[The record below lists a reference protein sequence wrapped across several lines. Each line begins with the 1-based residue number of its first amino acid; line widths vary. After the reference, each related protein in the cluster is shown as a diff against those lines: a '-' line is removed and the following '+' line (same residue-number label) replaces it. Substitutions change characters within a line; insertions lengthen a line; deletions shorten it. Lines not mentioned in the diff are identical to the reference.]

1 MASFEHLAVGMAMH
15 STLKNGLE
23 AALMLAVV
31 MGFGRFA
38 YTALYPYMVNEQIL
52 GIEQGSWAAAANYL
66 GYLIGAIW
74 TIRIKLDQAHQWA
87 LVALLGTAITLGALY
102 LTSLGVLII
111 SIRLLAGVF
120 SAVGIVA
127 TSMWLLGQRQK
138 LNAAPIMYAGVGLGI
153 AASAQ
158 LVAVM
163 SERWLSPQ
171 IWLMLALMALA
182 VTALVIHGL
191 FFEQSQDSP
200 VSASSAATNSRLDA
214 QALPVLYGLAGFGY
228 IITAT
233 YLPLLI
239 TLAVASADIEFV
251 WTAFGL
257 SVIPSCFIWY
267 QISRRLGTRMALVLN
282 MLMQAIGV
290 ILPVAL
296 PYAMGYML
304 SALLV
309 GGGFMGT
316 VTLVMPIAKQLTAKT
331 GKNLIAIAT
340 VAYSIGQILGPIVS
354 AQLYRWTQGFEMSLV
369 LAMIALLMGAMIAWQ
384 KG

>member
-1 MASFEHLAVGMAMH
+1 MASFEHLAVGMAMR

-74 TIRIKLDQAHQWA
+74 TIRIKLNQAHQWA

-200 VSASSAATNSRLDA
+200 VSASIAATNSRLDA

-316 VTLVMPIAKQLTAKT
+316 VTLVMPIAKQLTTKT

>member
-1 MASFEHLAVGMAMH
+1 MTSFEHLTVGMTMR

-66 GYLIGAIW
+66 GYLIGAIGA
-74 TIRIKLDQAHQWA
+74 IRIKLDQAHQWA
-87 LVALLGTAITLGALY
+87 LMALLGTAITLGALY

-111 SIRLLAGVF
+111 GIRLLAGVF

-163 SERWLSPQ
+163 VERWLSPQ
-171 IWLMLALMALA
+171 IWLLLALVALA
-182 VTALVIHGL
+182 TTALVIHGL
-191 FFEQSQDSP
+191 FFEQNQDSP
-200 VSASSAATNSRLDA
+200 ISASVAVTSRLDA

-267 QISRRLGTRMALVLN
+267 QICQRLGTRMSLVLN

-290 ILPVAL
+290 ILPVVA
-296 PYAMGYML
+296 PYTMGYML

>member
-1 MASFEHLAVGMAMH
+1 MASFEHLAVGMTMR

-74 TIRIKLDQAHQWA
+74 AIRIKLDQAHQWA
-87 LVALLGTAITLGALY
+87 LMALLGTAITLGALY

-111 SIRLLAGVF
+111 GIRLLAGVF

-153 AASAQ
+153 ATSAQ

-163 SERWLSPQ
+163 VERWLSPQ
-171 IWLMLALMALA
+171 IWLLLALVALA
-182 VTALVIHGL
+182 TTALVIHGL
-191 FFEQSQDSP
+191 FFEQNQDSP
-200 VSASSAATNSRLDA
+200 ISASVAVTSRLDA

-267 QISRRLGTRMALVLN
+267 QICQRLGTRMSLVLN

-290 ILPVAL
+290 ILPVVA
-296 PYAMGYML
+296 PYTMGYML

>member
-1 MASFEHLAVGMAMH
+1 
-15 STLKNGLE
+15 
-23 AALMLAVV
+23 
-31 MGFGRFA
+31 
-38 YTALYPYMVNEQIL
+38 MVNEQIL
-52 GIEQGSWAAAANYL
+52 DIEQGSWAAAANYL

-74 TIRIKLDQAHQWA
+74 AIRIKLDQAHQWA

-127 TSMWLLGQRQK
+127 TSMWVLGQRQE
-138 LNAAPIMYAGVGLGI
+138 LNATPIMYAGVGQGI

-171 IWLMLALMALA
+171 IWLMLALVALA
-182 VTALVIHGL
+182 ATALVIHGL

-200 VSASSAATNSRLDA
+200 VSASIAATNSRLDA
-214 QALPVLYGLAGFGY
+214 QALSVLYGLAGFGY

-239 TLAVASADIEFV
+239 TLAAASADIEFV

-267 QISRRLGTRMALVLN
+267 QICRRLGMRMALVLKYADAGDRCDFARGFAIRDG
-282 MLMQAIGV
+282 LYVKRFTCRWWFYGYGDFGDAHGQA
-290 ILPVAL
+290 ADR
-296 PYAMGYML
+296 
-304 SALLV
+304 
-309 GGGFMGT
+309 
-316 VTLVMPIAKQLTAKT
+316 Q
-331 GKNLIAIAT
+331 N
-340 VAYSIGQILGPIVS
+340 
-354 AQLYRWTQGFEMSLV
+354 
-369 LAMIALLMGAMIAWQ
+369 WQ
-384 KG
+384 KPDRHCHSCI

>member
-1 MASFEHLAVGMAMH
+1 
-15 STLKNGLE
+15 
-23 AALMLAVV
+23 
-31 MGFGRFA
+31 
-38 YTALYPYMVNEQIL
+38 
-52 GIEQGSWAAAANYL
+52 
-66 GYLIGAIW
+66 
-74 TIRIKLDQAHQWA
+74 
-87 LVALLGTAITLGALY
+87 
-102 LTSLGVLII
+102 
-111 SIRLLAGVF
+111 
-120 SAVGIVA
+120 
-127 TSMWLLGQRQK
+127 
-138 LNAAPIMYAGVGLGI
+138 MYAGVGLGI

-171 IWLMLALMALA
+171 IWLMLALVALA
-182 VTALVIHGL
+182 ATALVIHGL

-200 VSASSAATNSRLDA
+200 VSVSVAATNSRLDA

-267 QISRRLGTRMALVLN
+267 KICRRLGTRMALVLN

-340 VAYSIGQILGPIVS
+340 VAYSIGQILGAIVS
-354 AQLYRWTQGFEMSLV
+354 AQLYRWTQGFEMSLL

>member
-1 MASFEHLAVGMAMH
+1 MASFEHLAVGMTMR

-74 TIRIKLDQAHQWA
+74 AIRIKLDQAHQWA

-102 LTSLGVLII
+102 LTDSGMLII

-163 SERWLSPQ
+163 VERWLSPQ
-171 IWLMLALMALA
+171 IWLLLALVALA
-182 VTALVIHGL
+182 TTALVIHGL
-191 FFEQSQDSP
+191 FFEQNQDSP
-200 VSASSAATNSRLDA
+200 ISASVAVTSRLDA

-239 TLAVASADIEFV
+239 TLAVANADIELV
-251 WTAFGL
+251 WTALGL

-267 QISRRLGTRMALVLN
+267 QICQRLGTRMSLVLN

-290 ILPVAL
+290 ILPVVA
-296 PYAMGYML
+296 PYTMGYML

>member
-52 GIEQGSWAAAANYL
+52 DIEQGSWAAAANYL

-74 TIRIKLDQAHQWA
+74 AIRIKLNQAHQWA

-163 SERWLSPQ
+163 SECWLSPQ
-171 IWLMLALMALA
+171 IWLMLALVALA
-182 VTALVIHGL
+182 ATALVIRGL

-200 VSASSAATNSRLDA
+200 VSASIAATN
-214 QALPVLYGLAGFGY
+214 
-228 IITAT
+228 
-233 YLPLLI
+233 
-239 TLAVASADIEFV
+239 
-251 WTAFGL
+251 
-257 SVIPSCFIWY
+257 
-267 QISRRLGTRMALVLN
+267 
-282 MLMQAIGV
+282 
-290 ILPVAL
+290 
-296 PYAMGYML
+296 
-304 SALLV
+304 
-309 GGGFMGT
+309 
-316 VTLVMPIAKQLTAKT
+316 
-331 GKNLIAIAT
+331 
-340 VAYSIGQILGPIVS
+340 
-354 AQLYRWTQGFEMSLV
+354 
-369 LAMIALLMGAMIAWQ
+369 
-384 KG
+384 

>member
-1 MASFEHLAVGMAMH
+1 MASFEHLAVGMAMR

-74 TIRIKLDQAHQWA
+74 AIRIKLDQAHQWA

-171 IWLMLALMALA
+171 IWLMLALVALA
-182 VTALVIHGL
+182 ATALVIHGL

-200 VSASSAATNSRLDA
+200 VSVSVAATNSRLDA

-267 QISRRLGTRMALVLN
+267 KICRRLGTRMALVLN

-340 VAYSIGQILGPIVS
+340 VAYSIGQILGAIVS
-354 AQLYRWTQGFEMSLV
+354 AQLYRWTQGFEMSLL

>member
-1 MASFEHLAVGMAMH
+1 MASFEHLAVGMAMR

-74 TIRIKLDQAHQWA
+74 TIRIKLNQAHQWA

-316 VTLVMPIAKQLTAKT
+316 VTLVMPIAKQLTTKT

-354 AQLYRWTQGFEMSLV
+354 AQLYRWTQGFEMSLL
-369 LAMIALLMGAMIAWQ
+369 LAMIALLMGAIIAWQ

>member
-1 MASFEHLAVGMAMH
+1 MDCSLNKA
-15 STLKNGLE
+15 K
-23 AALMLAVV
+23 
-31 MGFGRFA
+31 
-38 YTALYPYMVNEQIL
+38 TAQY
-52 GIEQGSWAAAANYL
+52 
-66 GYLIGAIW
+66 
-74 TIRIKLDQAHQWA
+74 RHQ
-87 LVALLGTAITLGALY
+87 LL
-102 LTSLGVLII
+102 
-111 SIRLLAGVF
+111 LL
-120 SAVGIVA
+120 
-127 TSMWLLGQRQK
+127 
-138 LNAAPIMYAGVGLGI
+138 
-153 AASAQ
+153 
-158 LVAVM
+158 
-163 SERWLSPQ
+163 
-171 IWLMLALMALA
+171 
-182 VTALVIHGL
+182 
-191 FFEQSQDSP
+191 
-200 VSASSAATNSRLDA
+200 TNSCLDA

-257 SVIPSCFIWY
+257 SVMPSCFIWY
-267 QISRRLGTRMALVLN
+267 QICQRLGTRMALVLN

-354 AQLYRWTQGFEMSLV
+354 AQLYRWTQGFEMSLL
-369 LAMIALLMGAMIAWQ
+369 LAMIALLMGAIIAWQ

>member
-1 MASFEHLAVGMAMH
+1 MNKA
-15 STLKNGLE
+15 K
-23 AALMLAVV
+23 
-31 MGFGRFA
+31 
-38 YTALYPYMVNEQIL
+38 TAQY
-52 GIEQGSWAAAANYL
+52 
-66 GYLIGAIW
+66 
-74 TIRIKLDQAHQWA
+74 RHQ
-87 LVALLGTAITLGALY
+87 LL
-102 LTSLGVLII
+102 
-111 SIRLLAGVF
+111 LL
-120 SAVGIVA
+120 
-127 TSMWLLGQRQK
+127 
-138 LNAAPIMYAGVGLGI
+138 
-153 AASAQ
+153 
-158 LVAVM
+158 
-163 SERWLSPQ
+163 
-171 IWLMLALMALA
+171 
-182 VTALVIHGL
+182 
-191 FFEQSQDSP
+191 
-200 VSASSAATNSRLDA
+200 TNSCLDA
-214 QALPVLYGLAGFGY
+214 QALSVLYGLAGFGY

-257 SVIPSCFIWY
+257 SVITSCFIWY
-267 QISRRLGTRMALVLN
+267 QICRRLGTRMALVLN

-340 VAYSIGQILGPIVS
+340 VAYSIGQILEPIVS
-354 AQLYRWTQGFEMSLV
+354 AQLYRWTQGFEMSLL

>member
-1 MASFEHLAVGMAMH
+1 MAMR

-52 GIEQGSWAAAANYL
+52 DIEQGSWAAAANYL

-74 TIRIKLDQAHQWA
+74 AIRIKLNQAHQWA

-102 LTSLGVLII
+102 LTDSGMLII
-111 SIRLLAGVF
+111 GIRLLAGVF

-171 IWLMLALMALA
+171 IWLLLALVALA

-191 FFEQSQDSP
+191 FFEQNQNSS
-200 VSASSAATNSRLDA
+200 VSASVAATNSRLDA

-267 QISRRLGTRMALVLN
+267 QICQRLGTRMSLVLN

-290 ILPVAL
+290 ILPVVA
-296 PYAMGYML
+296 PYTTGYML

-331 GKNLIAIAT
+331 GKNLITIAT

-354 AQLYRWTQGFEMSLV
+354 AQLYRWTQGFEMSLL
-369 LAMIALLMGAMIAWQ
+369 LAMIALLMGAMIAWK